1 MENNIGQ
8 APTTF
13 DNRLFQ
19 FCGAFDDEL
28 RQRIN
33 DSAVVTT
40 LDTSLLQFCASF
52 NDEW

>member
-1 MENNIGQ
+1 MESNIGQ

-28 RQRIN
+28 YVN
-33 DSAVVTT
+33 ALMTVVTT
-40 LDTSLLQFCASF
+40 LDTSLFQFCAAF
-52 NDEW
+52 NDER